1 MNFDQFSPL
10 TQILLVFAG
19 LGLLF
24 FLVMSNNKRNKDKR
38 AKRSSKSFR
47 QRIKERK
54 EEREES

>member
-24 FLVMSNNKRNKDKR
+24 FLVMANNKRNKQKR
-38 AKRSSKSFR
+38 ANRNSKSFR
-47 QRIKERK
+47 ERIKERRK
-54 EEREES
+54 EERKE

>member
-24 FLVMSNNKRNKDKR
+24 FLVITNNKRNKEKR
-38 AKRSSKSFR
+38 SKGSSKSFR

-54 EEREES
+54 G